1 MFALAFGLI
10 CGEASMLRS
19 SYKKSEITN
28 VGLQW
33 AAYNRNN
40 PVFVVDSLPY
50 SGFYS
55 FYKDEDDVD
64 DYVRVEGE
72 GDDQHYN
79 AWTSIIV
86 RVQNLPDYVS
96 IVCIGR
102 RDSDGQM
109 IRTPTMPKGKR
120 PESYNH
126 DQGKEDG
133 DNDTVI
139 NIVKIVWIV
148 IGIVFVVMCSV
159 CIWFHCCRTK
169 KNQQVRFQGQPQ
181 QLQVNQQPMQIYT
194 HPQPMVIQ
202 PQQSSARMTDQQNY
216 AMPAAPQ
223 M

>member
-1 MFALAFGLI
+1 MFALAFGII

-33 AAYNRNN
+33 EVYNRNN
-40 PVFVVDSLPY
+40 PVFVLDFFADS
-50 SGFYS
+50 GVYS
-55 FYKDEDDVD
+55 FYQDEDGVD
-64 DYVRVEGE
+64 DYVRYEGL
-72 GDDQHYN
+72 DDWHHYY
-79 AWTSIIV
+79 ARTSL
-86 RVQNLPDYVS
+86 RVTVSYLPDYVS

-109 IRTPTMPKGKR
+109 IRTANKPKGKR
-120 PESYNH
+120 PKPYKH

-139 NIVKIVWIV
+139 NNVKIVWIV
-148 IGIVFVVMCSV
+148 IGIVFVVVCSV
-159 CIWFHCCRTK
+159 CIWFNCCRTK
-169 KNQQVRFQGQPQ
+169 KNQQVRFQGQPR
-181 QLQVNQQPMQIYT
+181 QLQANQQPMPICT

-202 PQQSSARMTDQQNY
+202 PQQSSAQMTDQQNY
-216 AMPAAPQ
+216 AMPPAPQ